1 MSKVVKKNS
10 RRTNRN
16 NRRAQFLKA
25 ISNYHKTKLSCSYRI
40 ELNQVEIKFLGIG
53 NNNIVTVTDL
63 LSSCADWNTYK
74 TLFLSYKLTGVRV
87 TCSPTPTIQKIEAVQ
102 TDTGYFPVAAFACP
116 ATPALALLAVDDAV
130 DYSSIIESNKH
141 QLLSY
146 QNKTSSY
153 FSLTGGSV
161 GWFETRNTT
170 VQPGRFAVN
179 IQQVATA
186 GSCHWQVVFD
196 FYIMFKVTV

>member
-1 MSKVVKKNS
+1 MAKKTYNKKKRYNKKFS
-10 RRTNRN
+10 
-16 NRRAQFLKA
+16 FYKA

-40 ELNQVEIKFLGIG
+40 ELNQVEIKWLGIG
-53 NNNIVTVTDL
+53 NNNIATVTDL
-63 LSSCADWNTYK
+63 LNSCADWNTYK
-74 TLFLSYKLTGVRV
+74 TLFLSYKLTGVKV

-116 ATPALALLAVDDAV
+116 AAPALALLAVDDAV
-130 DYSSIIESNKH
+130 DYPAIVESNKH

-146 QNKTSSY
+146 NNKTSTY
-153 FSLTGGSV
+153 FSFTGGSV

-186 GSCHWQVVFD
+186 GSCHWQVLFD

>member
-1 MSKVVKKNS
+1 MAKKTYKKKKRYNKKFS
-10 RRTNRN
+10 
-16 NRRAQFLKA
+16 FYKA

-53 NNNIVTVTDL
+53 NNNIATITDL
-63 LSSCADWNTYK
+63 LNSCADWNTYK
-74 TLFLSYKLTGVRV
+74 TLFLSYKLTGMKI
-87 TCSPTPTIQKIEAVQ
+87 TCSPTPAIQKIEAVQ

-116 ATPALALLAVDDAV
+116 ATPALALLSVDDAV
-130 DYSSIIESNKH
+130 DYPSIVESNKH

-146 QNKTSSY
+146 NNKTSSY
-153 FSLTGGSV
+153 FSFTGGSV

-170 VQPGRFAVN
+170 VQPGRIAVN

-186 GSCHWQVVFD
+186 GSCHWQVLFD